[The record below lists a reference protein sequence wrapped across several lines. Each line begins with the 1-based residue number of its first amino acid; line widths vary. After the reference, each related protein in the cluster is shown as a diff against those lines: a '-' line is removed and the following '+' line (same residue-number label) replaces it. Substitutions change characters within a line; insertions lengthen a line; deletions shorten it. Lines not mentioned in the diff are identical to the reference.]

1 MEDDMQIN
9 LFQTTNVHQ
18 LIPGYRIMDI
28 NSKVFIT
35 QGKEKEEAMVPSMEY
50 LKFLEEKLKGKKF
63 FGGDTIRFVDLALA
77 WLANLI
83 SILEEIVGLKVGD
96 GEKFPL
102 CLHGPK
108 ILQMLQS
115 LKEVRNT
122 EIGKKTPEN
131 NESEVDSDEYT
142 GYQKIQHSLEMKNY
156 NT

>member
-1 MEDDMQIN
+1 MTLWEFMVLRWQLSSHQHYQNWKKQKLHSSNRFSKIGN
-9 LFQTTNVHQ
+9 LNKRTNTE
-18 LIPGYRIMDI
+18 RIIDVWLDI

-115 LKEVRNT
+115 LKV
-122 EIGKKTPEN
+122 TPHW
-131 NESEVDSDEYT
+131 D
-142 GYQKIQHSLEMKNY
+142 KMII
-156 NT
+156 

>member
-1 MEDDMQIN
+1 MTLWEFMVLRWRLSSHQHYQNWKKQKLHSSNRFSKIGN
-9 LFQTTNVHQ
+9 LNKRTNTE
-18 LIPGYRIMDI
+18 RIIDVWLDI

-115 LKEVRNT
+115 LKV
-122 EIGKKTPEN
+122 TPHW
-131 NESEVDSDEYT
+131 D
-142 GYQKIQHSLEMKNY
+142 KMII
-156 NT
+156 